1 MRKARTVFTLTAAL
15 AALFA
20 WSGSAQAIILDP
32 VEINTIPVGSAPG
45 AVAHYPDAG
54 RVFVGNTGSGTVSVI
69 DEYGGFVIRDVAVGP
84 APHGIAVDRQLSRV
98 YVAIGESNQVVVLN
112 AVNGQRLATFV
123 VPQCTGPTGPW
134 GIDVHPGTGTVY
146 VACYSASQVVALNG
160 LTGAIL
166 KAVPAFPNGGAL
178 GVVVDAATNRVYV
191 SQFGAPEIRILD
203 AATLEIAG
211 RVTGGIRAGVW
222 GLALDPITHRV
233 AAANFF
239 DGTIQIISGQRVV
252 NTRGGF
258 SGPEWIAFDSL
269 RDRVWIPENTA
280 NRVTAWDLLTG
291 RVIRVPISGTRPT
304 AVAVNPAGFVYS
316 ANFGTLNVSVI
327 AE

>member
-1 MRKARTVFTLTAAL
+1 MRNPRRLLVLIGAFVACVS
-15 AALFA
+15 
-20 WSGSAQAIILDP
+20 WSGPARAVVFDP

-45 AVAHYPDAG
+45 AVAHFPDAG
-54 RVFVGNTGSGTVSVI
+54 RIFVGNTGSGTVSVI
-69 DEYGGFVIRDVAVGP
+69 DEYGGFVIRDVTVGP
-84 APHGIAVDRQLSRV
+84 APHGIAIDRRLARV
-98 YVAIGESNQVVVLN
+98 YVSIGESNQIVVLN
-112 AVNGQRLATFV
+112 AFNGQRLATFI

-166 KAVPAFPNGGAL
+166 QAVPAFPNGGAL
-178 GVVVDAATNRVYV
+178 GVAVDAGANRVYV
-191 SQFGAPEIRILD
+191 SQFGAPEIRILN
-203 AATLEIAG
+203 ATTLAVAG
-211 RVTGGIRAGVW
+211 RVTNGVRAGVW
-222 GLALDPITHRV
+222 GLAVDPLTHRV

-239 DGTIQIISGQRVV
+239 DGTIQIISGQQVV

-269 RDRVWIPENTA
+269 RNRVWVPENTA
-280 NRVTAWDLLTG
+280 DRVSALDLLTG
-291 RVIRVPISGTRPT
+291 SVIRVAISGTRPT
-304 AVAVNPAGFVYS
+304 AVAVNPLGLVYS

-327 AE
+327 SE